1 MTVFENFYTK
11 HTTAFGATFYVEN
24 FDINNLE
31 DPERIQ
37 VLDSRGH
44 YIDYIPVITL
54 IEEVEIAHTTFKTAR
69 EAYEANVKLLE
80 AAPTPQRFM
89 ELLSPG
95 TWPKFFDNKDDA
107 YKYIIEN
114 CAVDDDYTVEDD
126 PDAFF
131 LGDYIVLE
139 TW

>member
-1 MTVFENFYTK
+1 MTVFENSFTK

-44 YIDYIPVITL
+44 YIDYIPVIT
-54 IEEVEIAHTTFKTAR
+54 ITEEAEIAHTTSK

-80 AAPTPQRFM
+80 AAPAPQRFM
-89 ELLSPG
+89 ELIAPG
-95 TWPKFFDNKDDA
+95 TPVVFFKNKDDA
-107 YKYIIEN
+107 YKYVIEN
-114 CAVDDDYTVEDD
+114 CNVDEDYTIEDD
-126 PDAFF
+126 PDANI
-131 LGDYIVLE
+131 LGDYIVLGI
-139 TW
+139 W